1 MARVFVYGTLLR
13 GGPNA
18 HHLLSSSFVGE
29 AQTVSPYYF
38 ISNETS
44 LPPHESYRYPY
55 LMRSPSAA
63 TQTPTQVRGEVYDV
77 DVATL
82 ERLDLLEG
90 HPEHYRRQRIEV
102 ISSTDSRRLEA
113 DTYILEHE
121 PTKAN
126 IIKSLDNSIS
136 SADYKVINGG
146 DWRAFVGGYPFSS
159 SS

>member
-1 MARVFVYGTLLR
+1 
-13 GGPNA
+13 
-18 HHLLSSSFVGE
+18 VGE

-77 DVATL
+77 DIATL

-121 PTKAN
+121 ATKAN
-126 IIKSLDNSIS
+126 IIKSLLVS
-136 SADYKVINGG
+136 SAEFRVIEGG
-146 DWRAFVGGYPFSS
+146 DWRAFVGGYPFLSS
-159 SS
+159 S

>member
-1 MARVFVYGTLLR
+1 
-13 GGPNA
+13 
-18 HHLLSSSFVGE
+18 
-29 AQTVSPYYF
+29 
-38 ISNETS
+38 
-44 LPPHESYRYPY
+44 
-55 LMRSPSAA
+55 MRSPSAA